1 MEGVKK
7 HFEEEAQE
15 FDTTILKLVPYYP
28 QMIQA
33 LVSAIP
39 FKESEKIN
47 IIDLGC
53 GTGYISMKLKERFP
67 NSKLT
72 CLDFAENMITQARIR
87 LKKYDSI
94 NFYNEDFRKFEFD
107 KTYDVAVSSLALH
120 HLETKKEKKKFYS
133 KIFDSLKSRGVFYN
147 ADIILSS
154 NDYLQKLYISKW
166 KEFMSRTIS
175 TKEIE
180 DTWMTK
186 HHKEDHP
193 EILLDQLEWLKEIGF
208 TDVDVVWK
216 YYNFSVYGGTKPK

>member
-94 NFYNEDFRKFEFD
+94 IFYNEDFRKFEFD

-133 KIFDSLKSRGVFYN
+133 KIFDSLRSHGVFYN

-154 NDYLQKLYISKW
+154 NDYLQKLYMSKW

-208 TDVDVVWK
+208 TEVDVVWK
-216 YYNFSVYGGTKPK
+216 YYNFAVYGGTKSK

>member
-15 FDTTILKLVPYYP
+15 FDTTILKLIPYYP

-53 GTGYISMKLKERFP
+53 GTGYISMKIKERFP
-67 NSKLT
+67 KSKLT

-147 ADIILSS
+147 ADIILGS

-208 TDVDVVWK
+208 TEVDVVWK
-216 YYNFSVYGGTKPK
+216 YYNFAVYGGTKPK

>member
-94 NFYNEDFRKFEFD
+94 TFYNEDFRKFEFD

-133 KIFDSLKSRGVFYN
+133 KIFDSLRSHGVFYN

-154 NDYLQKLYISKW
+154 NDYLQKLYMSKW

-208 TDVDVVWK
+208 TEVDVVWK
-216 YYNFSVYGGTKPK
+216 YYNFAVYGGTKSK